1 VSVLSKRLLKLMSV
15 FRRSLTHSYRS
26 NPIWRWQRDARQIG
40 VFRAAIAAAVWT
52 GFPLLTRTSSINAGV
67 CVRLARG
74 WGNPKCQEKTRSLKT
89 YPTHAASLPVALI
102 PNCAATRHVTFR
114 LDGRGPAHFE
124 APRAGDWPQVA
135 LQRSSPHATPVDLN
149 TLTRT
154 EVRGW
159 YTGQRLLL
167 SGTLLTARDAAH
179 KRLSDLAV
187 RNEPFPISL
196 AGRVLY
202 YTGPVKAAGDE
213 IIGPAGPTTAER
225 LDRFLD
231 MTLEHGILATIGK
244 GERGEVGIAAI
255 RKHGAASLIA
265 VGGAAFLVSKAISSS
280 RVLALEDL
288 GMEAIR
294 ELKVEDMPVMVAVD
308 AEGRSIH
315 ADGPAHWREHILTM
329 RKDNRH

>member
-1 VSVLSKRLLKLMSV
+1 
-15 FRRSLTHSYRS
+15 
-26 NPIWRWQRDARQIG
+26 
-40 VFRAAIAAAVWT
+40 
-52 GFPLLTRTSSINAGV
+52 
-67 CVRLARG
+67 
-74 WGNPKCQEKTRSLKT
+74 
-89 YPTHAASLPVALI
+89 
-102 PNCAATRHVTFR
+102 VTFR

-159 YTGQRLLL
+159 HTGQRLLL

-225 LDRFLD
+225 LDRFLG

-244 GERGEVGIAAI
+244 GERSEVGIAAI

-280 RVLALEDL
+280 RVLAFEDL

-294 ELKVEDMPVMVAVD
+294 ELKVEGMPVMVAVD